1 MPWISI
7 WMIRLSL
14 IYLMITFLTGS
25 ILLLNKAFSF
35 HPGLWALLPLHIEAA
50 MLGWIMQFVLGT
62 AYWMFPRFLQRPIRG
77 NQKAACYM
85 FITVNAGILFS
96 AFSMGNEWI
105 LFIGRLFLAM
115 GMILFI
121 SIIRGRVVSYRDLKD

>member
-25 ILLLNKAFSF
+25 ILLLNKVFSF

-62 AYWMFPRFLQRPIRG
+62 AYWMFPRFLQGPIRG
-77 NQKAACYM
+77 SQKAACYM

-96 AFSMGNEWI
+96 AFSMGNEWV
-105 LFIGRLFLAM
+105 LFIGRILFLLGA
-115 GMILFI
+115 GLFVI
-121 SIIRGRVVSYRDLKD
+121 IIRNRIVSYRNHQD